1 MNSAAFMRPIAIGTL
16 AAIALSSGATPPVAH
31 ATATDDFLSHVR
43 ANGVGLHK
51 SDAALVQD
59 AQEVCD
65 MLDYQ
70 ESAYQY
76 LDQHSGLDDKQS
88 AMFVTVSVK
97 YFCPQVT
104 PG

>member
-1 MNSAAFMRPIAIGTL
+1 
-16 AAIALSSGATPPVAH
+16 
-31 ATATDDFLSHVR
+31 
-43 ANGVGLHK
+43 
-51 SDAALVQD
+51 
-59 AQEVCD
+59 

-70 ESAYQY
+70 ESAFQY

>member
-1 MNSAAFMRPIAIGTL
+1 MNSAVFMRPIAMGML
-16 AAIALSSGATPPVAH
+16 AAIALSSGGTAPVAH
-31 ATATDDFLSHVR
+31 ATATDDFLRQVR

-65 MLDYQ
+65 MLEYQ
-70 ESAYQY
+70 ESAFQY

-97 YFCPQVT
+97 YFCPQFT

>member
-1 MNSAAFMRPIAIGTL
+1 MNAVAAMRPIAIGIL
-16 AAIALSSGATPPVAH
+16 AAIALLSGPPVAH
-31 ATATDDFLSHVR
+31 ATGTADFLRQVR

-51 SDAALVQD
+51 SDAALIQD

-76 LDQHSGLDDKQS
+76 LAQQSGLNAQKAD
-88 AMFVTVSVK
+88 MFVTVSVK
-97 YFCPQVT
+97 YFCPELA

>member
-1 MNSAAFMRPIAIGTL
+1 MNSSTFMRSLPLGIL
-16 AAIALSSGATPPVAH
+16 AAIALSSGTPVAH
-31 ATATDDFLSHVR
+31 ASGTDDFLRQVR

-51 SDAALVQD
+51 SDAALVED
-59 AQEVCD
+59 AEEVCA

-76 LDQHSGLDDKQS
+76 LDQNSGLNDKQS
-88 AMFVTVSVK
+88 AMFVAVSVQ
-97 YFCPQVT
+97 YFCPQYT

>member
-1 MNSAAFMRPIAIGTL
+1 MNSAAFMKPLAIGTL
-16 AAIALSSGATPPVAH
+16 AAIALSSGTPVAN
-31 ATATDDFLSHVR
+31 ATATDDFLRQVR

-70 ESAYQY
+70 ESAVQY
-76 LDQHSGLDDKQS
+76 LDQHSGLDDRQS
-88 AMFVTVSVK
+88 AMFVTASVK
-97 YFCPQVT
+97 YFCPQFT

>member
-1 MNSAAFMRPIAIGTL
+1 MKPLAMGIL
-16 AAIALSSGATPPVAH
+16 AAIALSSGVATPVAH
-31 ATATDDFLSHVR
+31 ATATDDFLRQVR

-51 SDAALVQD
+51 SDAALIQD

-88 AMFVTVSVK
+88 AMFVIASVK
-97 YFCPQVT
+97 YFCPQLT

>member
-1 MNSAAFMRPIAIGTL
+1 MGIL
-16 AAIALSSGATPPVAH
+16 AAIALSSGGATPVAH
-31 ATATDDFLSHVR
+31 ATGTDDFLRQVR

-59 AQEVCD
+59 AQEVCA

-76 LDQHSGLDDKQS
+76 LDQSSGLDDRQS

-97 YFCPQVT
+97 YFCPQDT

>member
-1 MNSAAFMRPIAIGTL
+1 MGIV
-16 AAIALSSGATPPVAH
+16 AAIALSSGTTVAH
-31 ATATDDFLSHVR
+31 ASGTDDFLRQVR

-51 SDAALVQD
+51 SDAALIQD

-76 LDQHSGLDDKQS
+76 LAQNSGLS
-88 AMFVTVSVK
+88 AQKAAIFVTISVK
-97 YFCPQVT
+97 YFCPQLT